1 MAINKKLPKSRIP
14 SQVDQP
20 INADLEKYLNDFENM
35 TLIGMANFYAGN
47 GNINDPNQFK
57 GKYKRNASRSVLG
70 ANNSIYTL
78 LQAIN
83 VEVALVRRQLK
94 TVDNK
99 LEKIS
104 EAPILGNDISF
115 ISNNQTI
122 ESKEDNKKNND
133 EIFLDFQKT
142 TLGII
147 NSINDSNQKIFK
159 DFSDFIKDKLITNEN
174 LENMTRMA
182 EELVKINKTLHEE
195 EISKI
200 QEAKLSIMIDGLN
213 NATIDQ
219 LIEFSKIDLSD
230 LDQNKQYLISFLEA
244 LKLSNQVNIE
254 ETLRSLKDLDNILLT
269 LGSSIHNINFS
280 ADLLNSNRD
289 ITLISDVLIKL
300 NYIIESLNKLKILK
314 VNSDVLNNSIQGILE
329 IFIKGGSALAIIG
342 PEVLLWNKLF
352 GKINYNKFFEDLSSL
367 FNSIEKINPI
377 DPKLSKDIS
386 ESIDYLNFT
395 LKDLL
400 ILGALGWT
408 VKKYVNFEK
417 IVELFNG
424 KENSLDRLFDQINT
438 LNGTNTEAKTNITNI
453 NSIVGTI
460 NKVLINIAKMKLGR
474 LSTLIIGF
482 IPNVNKLFGEK
493 SNLRQL
499 ITNINTFDLDKN
511 RNNIFKLEDVNTKIN
526 EINKAVNAINSFMVS
541 FVKMKMLS
549 MFARK
554 ERFFNSIT
562 AIQTLLT
569 NDENSI
575 KTLLNKI
582 SEEDFGKDQTS
593 LKTLTTSLQSLSIII
608 DSLSQI
614 SKKKINEKKLKSNL
628 ELFITLLD
636 ETYKKINEK
645 FNDVIQTANLV
656 ERVKNANQL
665 INEGLDDC
673 TKTAIDTSNK
683 EKDIKQAQISIEGLT
698 ELMIASTV
706 CMSIGALFVALGGG
720 KFIKNALEFGI
731 VLMAF
736 ETLVI
741 APALMF
747 NGISK
752 DAAKGISELSS
763 FVITSTF
770 CMSIGALFVALGNGS
785 FVKNALVYGIL
796 LGIFEGIVVA
806 PFLLFTKNQGHAF
819 KGLGEFSKFLIT
831 TTILMSVG
839 ALFVAL
845 SNGKFVKNAL
855 MFGVAL
861 AGFELLVVT
870 PFLLFGL
877 IRKSV
882 LENASSLN
890 TVLITSTIIMMVGAL
905 FMMAKNGKLYE
916 SSIKFAKGLMQFEAM
931 VIAPF
936 LIMDLFKNKVFEG
949 MHTFNSVIITSTI
962 IMMVGALF
970 VNAGNGKYIKAAM
983 VFTGMLALFEIGV
996 IAPFILFNKIQA
1008 NIRDGAL
1015 SFGLIVITATTTML
1029 IGALFMNMNNGQMVL
1044 DALKFTGALAAFEVG
1059 VLGPMWAFQKL
1070 GGKAIEGAEKFAIF
1084 IMLCTTSLLVGALF
1098 IKHYGVEPI
1107 NQYKDILS
1115 AFVFISLLTAN
1126 LLSKGIN
1133 EQVIEKTIMFGSFIF
1148 LSTLSLVIG
1157 ALFIEKFG
1165 IRSVLIYGGILL
1177 TFTSLIMLTTKIIKN
1192 GMDVKAIASM
1202 TAMGTFLL
1210 LATGSMILG
1219 AWFIDKYG
1227 WESVAIYGVC
1237 LAGFVVAMG
1246 LVFTALGFLSPLL
1259 IPGTIAA
1266 VALGVALMA
1275 LTSSL
1280 MIVNALFELD
1290 KNGTNLKRNI
1300 ELLKEVI
1307 GSTNEDEKSICGIF
1321 ANLGGL
1327 IDTPVLLLGSVAAA
1341 AIGTSLLI
1349 LGGSLALINLLMG
1362 DGRGD
1367 ELKNNIEI
1375 LMGILF
1381 WDNGLKDIY
1390 KWLGLLSPLIA
1401 LGSISILAIS
1411 ASMLLLGGSF
1421 ELINLL
1427 MGQHSNETKD
1437 NILILGEVLD
1447 SLKWTYTTL
1456 GALSILI
1463 VPGAIAATAIG
1474 ASMLILGAAFR
1485 VIDDINT
1492 DNTYERVKEIIVITG
1507 IFSMLTLAMDA
1518 LIIPLG
1524 LGLIGIEMLNSFTT
1538 GLTNSMLTLNRG
1550 LEEIAST
1557 GNLKDNISTAIDN
1570 MKEFL
1575 KMPSAIFEDMNI
1587 LEILKL
1593 ISDIELLNNFIVGPM
1608 SNVMLNSA
1616 KAVQS
1621 IAELKVPTS
1630 WDKDGNIKDYRQLT
1644 NQDFTDATT
1653 NTSTLLTT
1661 MANAFVVAYKGDNE
1675 HSGLKELIENEDNP
1689 INKIVQFGIESGN
1702 IISGVAE
1709 SVGAMAK
1716 MQIPI
1721 AWDKNGKPIGY
1732 RQLAEQDFINASK
1745 GVEILLTNMANA
1757 ISLVYSQG
1765 DMIGQQLGINKN
1777 IFDLFDD
1784 ENPEKNALTNVL
1796 TFSLKVGQVIGNVG
1810 EAVAKIAALQIP
1822 IDWDPKTGKARRYRT
1837 LSPDDFNKM
1846 GIGIKTILTSI
1857 ITEIGNLYKDG
1868 QQGDKNIFDM
1878 DGNWLTGDK
1887 PGPFERV
1894 LGFTFKVSEVM
1905 SKIAIGIKDL
1915 SDLKIPSK
1923 IAPDGTIQEYKT
1935 LTDTDFTNLGT
1946 SVGTILTAMTNAI
1959 SSVEISDPN
1968 VLRRN
1973 IEAMKPYGEFL
1984 GNISE
1989 GIVKLA
1995 SGSIPTK
2002 YNKDGKPIEFISLAK
2017 EGLYDDLA
2025 GTIKTILTSIGEGI
2039 SQVYDENEEG
2049 LFKNEKMKE
2058 IMESICGMTI
2068 IVSNVADTAIKLS
2081 QALVADQWDKEGKP
2095 IHFKHIPLDSLQK
2108 DITIVLGSI
2117 LTSTSEAVID
2127 IYDKKG
2133 LKQIVQ
2139 DKNSNFMQAV
2149 SGINEMT
2156 SIVASIV
2163 DTVIKLGQAQIPV
2176 YKNGKLDHYDKVNIN
2191 STLKNIY
2198 KILNGDEKTYG
2209 MLNVLCN
2216 TIDTVYQKYFA
2227 NESKIEEKTQ
2237 AISRVISKIT
2247 ETISGA
2253 TKLIVDIASQSIPTK
2268 FGNDGKPTS
2277 YTKFGIEIVGNA
2289 QETIN
2294 SIFKSF
2300 YTIFTGKEINNLTSN
2315 AETIKQQSELLQQVI
2330 TSEFDALDMMMTN
2343 ISDINDASSDVDK
2356 FLKLDLEGILNKIR
2370 DNVNLFASIYDNPT
2384 LKEIFKD
2391 NTMNSIVQR
2400 MSMDIFT
2407 FTMLATTPFDDLQ
2420 FERANKLD
2428 ESIKKLSETMSK
2440 PVSTQKF
2447 QTNTVSLQKYIKTIN
2462 TVDVKKVSDMTKLI
2476 QEINKL
2482 NNGNLDALTKSIVE
2496 QLTPV
2501 LQHLVE
2507 RLEESKDVINQA
2519 DHIQKER
2526 HKQINTAIRQIKDI
2540 MANPIAVKVSSDTI
2554 EEDDNS
2560 TNTESTQ
2567 SNATVKVNKNGDN
2580 GGDQTSLT
2588 KQPIG
2593 DNGSEAAKKNQPKI
2607 KR

>member
-104 EAPILGNDISF
+104 QAPILGNDISF

-159 DFSDFIKDKLITNEN
+159 DFSEFIKDKLITNKN
-174 LENMTRMA
+174 LEDMTRMA

-200 QEAKLSIMIDGLN
+200 QEAKLSIIIEGLN

-219 LIEFSKIDLSD
+219 LIEFSKIDLSG

-254 ETLRSLKDLDNILLT
+254 ETLGSLKDLDNILLT

-300 NYIIESLNKLKILK
+300 NYIIESLNKLKPLK
-314 VNSDVLNNSIQGILE
+314 VNSDVLNNSIQGVLE

-367 FNSIEKINPI
+367 FDKVEDTAFDCLNISDVENIIESISDIKNIM
-377 DPKLSKDIS
+377 KDIIS
-386 ESIDYLNFT
+386 LGILNYTATKITKFDSITNTFGSIDEVFGYIKLMENIREGKRNLVHIKESITLLYDVFSNMVKMKLGSLSAKLLN
-395 LKDLL
+395 
-400 ILGALGWT
+400 I
-408 VKKYVNFEK
+408 
-417 IVELFNG
+417 I
-424 KENSLDRLFDQINT
+424 S
-438 LNGTNTEAKTNITNI
+438 
-453 NSIVGTI
+453 I
-460 NKVLINIAKMKLGR
+460 NKVLEQIDSIFSNLDKNNSSYYQDTQIKLEAINKTIGIMNNVMAELLKMKLIAKI
-474 LSTLIIGF
+474 SKIG
-482 IPNVNKLFGEK
+482 
-493 SNLRQL
+493 S
-499 ITNINTFDLDKN
+499 
-511 RNNIFKLEDVNTKIN
+511 LEKIN
-526 EINKAVNAINSFMVS
+526 D
-541 FVKMKMLS
+541 
-549 MFARK
+549 
-554 ERFFNSIT
+554 FFT
-562 AIQTLLT
+562 A
-569 NDENSI
+569 DENSI
-575 KTLLNKI
+575 KSLMESISKNIGINK
-582 SEEDFGKDQTS
+582 DTQKNLDTVNTS
-593 LKTLTTSLQSLSIII
+593 LLSIVVII
-608 DSLSQI
+608 NSLSQI

-785 FVKNALVYGIL
+785 FIKNALVYGIL

-819 KGLGEFSKFLIT
+819 KGLEEFSKFLIT

-916 SSIKFAKGLMQFEAM
+916 SSIKFAKGLMQFEVM

-1044 DALKFTGALAAFEVG
+1044 DALKFTGVLAAFEVG
-1059 VLGPMWAFQKL
+1059 VLGPMWLFQKL

-1084 IMLCTTSLLVGALF
+1084 IMLCTTSLLVGSLF
-1098 IKHYGVEPI
+1098 IKHYGVDPVW
-1107 NQYKDILS
+1107 QYAAILS
-1115 AFVFISLLTAN
+1115 SFVFVN
-1126 LLSKGIN
+1126 LLVANFLTKGIDS
-1133 EQVIEKTIMFGSFIF
+1133 QVIEKTIMFGSFIF

-1165 IRSVLIYGGILL
+1165 IRSVLIYGSIL
-1177 TFTSLIMLTTKIIKN
+1177 TIFTAAIIGVTKIIKN

-1219 AWFIDKYG
+1219 AWFIEKYG

-1290 KNGTNLKRNI
+1290 KNGENLKKNLGLLYDVI
-1300 ELLKEVI
+1300 EGDDRSI
-1307 GSTNEDEKSICGIF
+1307 NELFESM
-1321 ANLGGL
+1321 GGL

-1349 LGGSLALINLLMG
+1349 LGSSLALINLLMESG
-1362 DGRGD
+1362 NA
-1367 ELKNNIEI
+1367 EKLQTNIEL

-1390 KWLGLLSPLIA
+1390 WKLGWMSPIIA
-1401 LGSISILAIS
+1401 LGSVSILAIS
-1411 ASMLLLGGSF
+1411 ASMLLLSGSF

-1427 MGQHSNETKD
+1427 MGQHGNDTKN

-1447 SLKWTYTTL
+1447 SLKWTYTKL

-1463 VPGAIAATAIG
+1463 IPGAIAATAIG
-1474 ASMLILGAAFR
+1474 TSMLMLGAAFR
-1485 VIDDINT
+1485 VIDDIKI
-1492 DNTYERVKEIIVITG
+1492 DHLDEQ
-1507 IFSMLTLAMDA
+1507 LAMITSTLLVIGTIA
-1518 LIIPLG
+1518 LALGALKIPLG
-1524 LGLIGIEMLNSFTT
+1524 MALVGVGMLNLFTF
-1538 GLTNSMLTLNRG
+1538 GITNSILTLNQG
-1550 LEEIAST
+1550 LEEITRT
-1557 GNLKDNISTAIDN
+1557 GNLKDNIQTAIDN
-1570 MKEFL
+1570 MKAFL
-1575 KMPSAIFEDMNI
+1575 KMPAAIFEDTNVF
-1587 LEILKL
+1587 EVLKL
-1593 ISDIELLNNFIVGPM
+1593 IEDINLLNNFIVGPM
-1608 SNVMLNSA
+1608 SKVMLNSA
-1616 KAVQS
+1616 KAVES

-1644 NQDFTDATT
+1644 TQDFTDATT

-1915 SDLKIPSK
+1915 SNLKIPSK

-1973 IEAMKPYGEFL
+1973 IEAMQPYGEFL

-2058 IMESICGMTI
+2058 IMESICGMTT

-2139 DKNSNFMQAV
+2139 DKNSNFMQAI

-2198 KILNGDEKTYG
+2198 KILNGDEKTDG

-2216 TIDTVYQKYFA
+2216 TINTVYSTYFA

-2237 AISRVISKIT
+2237 AISRVISNIT

-2253 TKLIVDIASQSIPTK
+2253 TKVIVDIASQSIPTK
-2268 FGNDGKPTS
+2268 FGNDGKPTA
-2277 YTKFGIEIVGNA
+2277 YTKFGTETVENA

-2300 YTIFTGKEINNLTSN
+2300 YTIFTGEEINNLTSN
-2315 AETIKQQSELLQQVI
+2315 AKTIKQQSELLQQVI
-2330 TSEFDALDMMMTN
+2330 ISEFDALDMMMTN

-2356 FLKLDLEGILNKIR
+2356 FLKLDLKGILNKIG

-2391 NTMNSIVQR
+2391 NIMNSIVQR
-2400 MSMDIFT
+2400 MAMDIFT

-2420 FERANKLD
+2420 VERANKLD

-2540 MANPIAVKVSSDTI
+2540 MANPIAVKVSSDTT
-2554 EEDDNS
+2554 EEDDDNS

-2567 SNATVKVNKNGDN
+2567 SNATVKVNKSEGSNNGESKE
-2580 GGDQTSLT
+2580 QPQQPQ
-2588 KQPIG
+2588 QPIP
-2593 DNGSEAAKKNQPKI
+2593 SRTSQPKR

>member
-20 INADLEKYLNDFENM
+20 INANLENTINDFENM
-35 TLIGMANFYAGN
+35 VLIGMANFYAGN

-57 GKYKRNASRSVLG
+57 AKYKRNSSRSILG

-78 LQAIN
+78 LQTIN
-83 VEVALVRRQLK
+83 TEVALVRRQLK

-104 EAPILGNDISF
+104 QAPILGNDISF

-159 DFSDFIKDKLITNEN
+159 DFSEFIKDKLITNKN
-174 LENMTRMA
+174 LEDMTRMA

-213 NATIDQ
+213 KATIDQ
-219 LIEFSKIDLSD
+219 LIEFSKIDLSS

-254 ETLRSLKDLDNILLT
+254 ETLGSLKDLDNILLT

-300 NYIIESLNKLKILK
+300 NYIIESLNKLKPLK

-367 FNSIEKINPI
+367 FDKVEDTAFDCLNTSDVE
-377 DPKLSKDIS
+377 DII
-386 ESIDYLNFT
+386 ESISDIKNIM
-395 LKDLL
+395 KDLISL
-400 ILGALGWT
+400 GILNYTAT
-408 VKKYVNFEK
+408 K
-417 IVELFNG
+417 IT
-424 KENSLDRLFDQINT
+424 KFDSI
-438 LNGTNTEAKTNITNI
+438 TNTFTSIDDVFGYIKLMENIREGKRNLIHI
-453 NSIVGTI
+453 NESMILLHDVFS
-460 NKVLINIAKMKLGR
+460 NMVKMKLGS
-474 LSTLIIGF
+474 LPAKLLNIISVNKVLEQIDSIFSTL
-482 IPNVNKLFGEK
+482 
-493 SNLRQL
+493 
-499 ITNINTFDLDKN
+499 D
-511 RNNIFKLEDVNTKIN
+511 NNNSSYYQGTQTKLEAINKTIGIMNNVMTELLKMKLMAKISKIGSLEKIN
-526 EINKAVNAINSFMVS
+526 D
-541 FVKMKMLS
+541 
-549 MFARK
+549 
-554 ERFFNSIT
+554 FFT
-562 AIQTLLT
+562 A
-569 NDENSI
+569 DENSI
-575 KTLLNKI
+575 KSLMESISKNIGINK
-582 SEEDFGKDQTS
+582 DTQKNLDAVNTS
-593 LKTLTTSLQSLSIII
+593 LLSIVVII

-747 NGISK
+747 NGINK

-845 SNGKFVKNAL
+845 SNGNFVKNAL

-1029 IGALFMNMNNGQMVL
+1029 IGALFMNMNNGQTFL
-1044 DALKFTGALAAFEVG
+1044 DAMKFTGALAAFEVG
-1059 VLGPMWAFQKL
+1059 VLGPMWLFQKL

-1098 IKHYGVEPI
+1098 IKNYGVDPVW
-1107 NQYKDILS
+1107 QYASILS
-1115 AFVFISLLTAN
+1115 GFVLIN
-1126 LLSKGIN
+1126 LLVANFLTKGIN
-1133 EQVIEKTIMFGSFIF
+1133 DKVIEKTIMFGSFIF

-1192 GMDVKAIASM
+1192 GMDIKAIASM

-1307 GSTNEDEKSICGIF
+1307 GSRNEDEKSICGIF

-1327 IDTPVLLLGSVAAA
+1327 IDTPILLLGSVAAA

-1362 DGRGD
+1362 DSRGD

-1411 ASMLLLGGSF
+1411 TSMLLLGGSF

-1427 MGQHSNETKD
+1427 MGQHGNDTKN

-1447 SLKWTYTTL
+1447 SLKWTYTAL

-1474 ASMLILGAAFR
+1474 ASMLILGATFR

-1557 GNLKDNISTAIDN
+1557 GNLKDNIQTAIDN

-1732 RQLAEQDFINASK
+1732 RQLAEQDFTNASK

-1905 SKIAIGIKDL
+1905 SKISIGIKDL

-1959 SSVEISDPN
+1959 SNVEISDPN

-1989 GIVKLA
+1989 SIVKLA

-2058 IMESICGMTI
+2058 IMESICGMTT

-2095 IHFKHIPLDSLQK
+2095 IHFKNIPLDSLQK

-2117 LTSTSEAVID
+2117 LTATSEAVID

-2176 YKNGKLDHYDKVNIN
+2176 YKNGKLDHYDKVNID

-2216 TIDTVYQKYFA
+2216 TINTVYRTYFA

-2237 AISRVISKIT
+2237 AISRVISNIT
-2247 ETISGA
+2247 ETISSA
-2253 TKLIVDIASQSIPTK
+2253 TKVIIDIASQSIPTK
-2268 FGNDGKPTS
+2268 FGTDGKPTS
-2277 YTKFGIEIVGNA
+2277 YIKFGTETVGNA

-2294 SIFKSF
+2294 SIFKAF
-2300 YTIFTGKEINNLTSN
+2300 YTIFTGTDINNLTSN

-2330 TSEFDALDMMMTN
+2330 TSEFAALDMMMTN
-2343 ISDINDASSDVDK
+2343 ISTINDASSDVDK
-2356 FLKLDLEGILNKIR
+2356 FLKLDLKGILNKIR
-2370 DNVNLFASIYDNPT
+2370 DNVNLFTSIYDNPT

-2400 MSMDIFT
+2400 MAMDIFT

-2540 MANPIAVKVSSDTI
+2540 MANPIAVKVSSDTT
-2554 EEDDNS
+2554 EDDDDNS

-2593 DNGSEAAKKNQPKI
+2593 DNGSEAAKKNQPKV